1 MRCRRPLIEFSSW
14 LRLPFS
20 RCRCGLKFVS
30 CRPLLMIA
38 PAVLLAGAAW
48 GAEGQWSRFRGP
60 NGSGRSAATTVPVR
74 WTEKDYNWKIG
85 LPGPGHSS
93 PVVWGK
99 RIFVTCADPTTARRT
114 LVCVDAPTGRVLWK
128 HEESS
133 KTYRQH
139 RDNSYATAT
148 PAVDA
153 QGVVI
158 TWTTPE
164 AVMLLAL
171 DLQGRELWRR
181 NLGPLIS
188 LQGSGSSPIL
198 YRDLVVLAND
208 QEDMD
213 RSPGRRK
220 DGPNPAGRSFVVAID
235 RNSGETRWQ
244 TETKTFLAGYST
256 PCVYQAEGGRPELI
270 FSSTAH
276 GIMALDPDTGKVI
289 WEFGQPF
296 LDRAVISPV
305 VAPGLVIAGHGAG
318 IRGTRCLAVRPGSAG
333 QGTAPT
339 LGYALTKA
347 LPMVPTPLVKDE
359 RLFLWADDGM
369 VTCLRVA
376 TGETVWRERVE
387 GSFYA
392 SPVWVDGYLYN
403 VSKKG
408 EVVVLAAGDTFEV
421 CHRIPL
427 GEPSYATPAV
437 AGGVMYLRTSA
448 HLFSLGGPR

>member
-1 MRCRRPLIEFSSW
+1 M
-14 LRLPFS
+14 
-20 RCRCGLKFVS
+20 S